1 MTHGETPETPAGTG
15 RRGPPPVR
23 VALWSVLVLALV
35 TVAAAT
41 VWSAL
46 RREAAGPLPVLGQV
60 PPFELTGRDGRS
72 VTLADLAG
80 RPFVVDF
87 IFTRCVSS
95 CPLMT
100 AAMSKVGKGLEEG
113 RDFRR
118 VSVSVDPAY
127 DTPAVLASYAETHH
141 APASWW
147 FLTGRPQEVM
157 DLMGG
162 GFHLAV
168 EPATGDPRNPIA
180 HSTRL
185 VLVDGKGRIRGYYQG
200 LDAGDLARLGRDLRH
215 LARSGPEA

>member
-1 MTHGETPETPAGTG
+1 MSLPPERGE

-23 VALWSVLVLALV
+23 VALWTVLVLALV
-35 TVAAAT
+35 AVAAAT
-41 VWSAL
+41 LWSTL
-46 RREAAGPLPVLGQV
+46 HREPSAPLPVLGRV
-60 PPFELTGRDGRS
+60 PPFALTGRGGRT

-100 AAMSKVGKGLEEG
+100 AAMSKVGEGLVEG
-113 RDFRR
+113 EDFRR

-127 DTPAVLASYAETHH
+127 DTPAVLARYAASHG
-141 APASWW
+141 APPSWW
-147 FLTGRPQEVM
+147 FLTGDPPAILA
-157 DLMGG
+157 LMGD

-168 EPATGDPRNPIA
+168 EPDTGDPRNPIA

-185 VLVDGKGRIRGYYQG
+185 VLVDGDGRIRGYYQG
-200 LDAGDLARLGRDLRH
+200 LDADDLGRLDRDLRR
-215 LARSGPEA
+215 LARSG